1 MKSNN
6 YNDTSDRSG
15 CHRKRTAGE
24 MPMNDLTNHTH
35 GGKNFFDRSGGMK
48 TVTYKNLMN
57 IGFPEHTA
65 RNIIREAKRIAVK
78 KFEEARKVDH
88 NAVQL
93 SKSPFDNRRLGIA
106 PAEIVEQLIGIPL
119 SK

>member
-1 MKSNN
+1 
-6 YNDTSDRSG
+6 
-15 CHRKRTAGE
+15 
-24 MPMNDLTNHTH
+24 
-35 GGKNFFDRSGGMK
+35 
-48 TVTYKNLMN
+48 
-57 IGFPEHTA
+57 
-65 RNIIREAKRIAVK
+65 KRIAVK
-78 KFEEARKVDH
+78 KFEEARKVDN

>member
-1 MKSNN
+1 
-6 YNDTSDRSG
+6 
-15 CHRKRTAGE
+15 
-24 MPMNDLTNHTH
+24 MNL
-35 GGKNFFDRSGGMK
+35 
-48 TVTYKNLMN
+48 
-57 IGFPEHTA
+57 GFPEHTS
-65 RNIIREAKRIAVK
+65 RDIIREAKRIAVK
-78 KFEEARKVDH
+78 KFEEARKVDN